1 MMAWHPFRNLG
12 LKATALALG
21 TLLWLTVSGH
31 QVERRIRVPV
41 AYSNIPPSLEMT
53 SEQDDVSVHVRG
65 TDTEVSGFGPG
76 DIRVIVDLGDAGAG
90 TNLMALRPE
99 LVEAP
104 LGVEVLSIEPG
115 TVTVTL
121 ERSIRKDV
129 PVAPFIDGQPA
140 PGFQVGRISVVPA
153 TVPVIGPESR
163 FVRPVSVVTDRI
175 RLDGHRT
182 RVEAEV
188 NVASVDSQVRLA
200 APQTVRVVVEIV
212 PGRAPE

>member
-1 MMAWHPFRNLG
+1 MAWYPFRNLG

-41 AYSNIPPSLEMT
+41 SYSNIPSALEMT

-76 DIRVIVDLGDAGAG
+76 DLRVIVDLADAGVG

-99 LVEAP
+99 VVEAP
-104 LGVEVLSIEPG
+104 LGVEVLSVEPG

-121 ERSIRKDV
+121 ERSARKQVLVDPLV
-129 PVAPFIDGQPA
+129 EGQPA
-140 PGFQVGRISVVPA
+140 EGFRVRNVTVSPA
-153 TVPVIGPESR
+153 TVAVVGPESR
-163 FVRPVSVVTDRI
+163 LERPVSVVTERI
-175 RLDGHRT
+175 RLDGRRG
-182 RVEAEV
+182 RVEADV
-188 NVASVDSQVRLA
+188 NVISVDSQVRLA
-200 APQTVRVVVEIV
+200 QAQTVHVVVEIV
-212 PGRAPE
+212 PDRAPE